1 MFMVWTIDPA
11 LSERMQEHVVRAN
24 LHMQASGLLA
34 GIERVLSSRFFGYSD
49 GLSTPGA
56 MLDVASK
63 AERFI
68 LSVLKDYVCAY
79 LPERGSV
86 MYPGHTPAETKVR
99 VAEFE
104 LLLQGYQSAMR
115 SYREWGFEPVRIV
128 RVGDLS
134 HRVLDRILCA
144 ELLGMEVRVAEA
156 TLGFAAALDLQ
167 PALVFA
173 GIPLNLGAFNFD
185 APTNREVGAVSP
197 VSSTDAEVLMV
208 VRTQQSRE
216 LMARLVSA
224 VQGLLT
230 PYEEGQ
236 EVGSTVLSECARY
249 NNAFLQPFSNQVG
262 EQIANPTPKPEP
274 AGNSLFARAAQ
285 WFFKKT
291 TH

>member
-1 MFMVWTIDPA
+1 MVWTIDPA
-11 LSERMQEHVVRAN
+11 LSERMQEHVVRAI
-24 LHMQASGLLA
+24 LHMRASGLLA

-49 GLSTPGA
+49 SLSKPYA

-63 AERFI
+63 TERFVLNI
-68 LSVLKDYVCAY
+68 LKDYVCAY
-79 LPERGSV
+79 LPERAAV
-86 MYPGHTPAETKVR
+86 MYPGHAPAETKVR

-104 LLLQGYQSAMR
+104 RLLQEYQSAMR
-115 SYREWGFEPVRIV
+115 SYREWGFEVIRIV
-128 RVGDLS
+128 RVEDLS
-134 HRVLDRILCA
+134 HSVLDRILTA

-167 PALVFA
+167 PALIFA
-173 GIPLNLGAFNFD
+173 GIPLNFD
-185 APTNREVGAVSP
+185 TRRRCREVGAASLD
-197 VSSTDAEVLMV
+197 SSADVDVLMV

-230 PYEEGQ
+230 PCD
-236 EVGSTVLSECARY
+236 EVREIGSAVVAGCAGDNVR
-249 NNAFLQPFSNQVG
+249 LQMFSNKVG
-262 EQIANPTPKPEP
+262 EQITKPKPEP
-274 AGNSLFARAAQ
+274 TGNSLFACVAR

>member
-34 GIERVLSSRFFGYSD
+34 GIERVLSSRFLGYSD
-49 GLSTPGA
+49 SLSKPYA

-63 AERFI
+63 AELFVLNI
-68 LSVLKDYVCAY
+68 LKDYMTAY
-79 LPERGSV
+79 LPERAAV
-86 MYPGHTPAETKVR
+86 MYPEHTPAETKVR

-173 GIPLNLGAFNFD
+173 GIPLNFGALNLGALAHREGGGRSFD
-185 APTNREVGAVSP
+185 LSADV
-197 VSSTDAEVLMV
+197 DVLMV

-262 EQIANPTPKPEP
+262 EQIANPKPEP

>member
-1 MFMVWTIDPA
+1 
-11 LSERMQEHVVRAN
+11 
-24 LHMQASGLLA
+24 MQASSLLA

-49 GLSTPGA
+49 SLSKPGA

-63 AERFI
+63 TERFI
-68 LSVLKDYVCAY
+68 LSILKDYMTAY

-86 MYPGHTPAETKVR
+86 MYPEHIPAETKAR

-104 LLLQGYQSAMR
+104 LLLQEYQSAMR

-144 ELLGMEVRVAEA
+144 ESLGVEVRVAEA
-156 TLGFAAALDLQ
+156 TLGFAAALPLQ

-173 GIPLNLGAFNFD
+173 GIPLNFGALNCGARSNRGGGGRSFD
-185 APTNREVGAVSP
+185 
-197 VSSTDAEVLMV
+197 SSIDADTLMV

-230 PYEEGQ
+230 PCDEVR
-236 EVGSTVLSECARY
+236 EVGSTVVAGCA
-249 NNAFLQPFSNQVG
+249 NDNARLQTFSNHIG
-262 EQIANPTPKPEP
+262 EQITSPKPEP
-274 AGNSLFARAAQ
+274 AGEGLFARAAQ
-285 WFFKKT
+285 WLKNH

>member
-1 MFMVWTIDPA
+1 MVWTIDPA

-24 LHMQASGLLA
+24 LHMRASCLLA

-49 GLSTPGA
+49 SLSKPYA

-68 LSVLKDYVCAY
+68 LNILKDYMTAY

-86 MYPGHTPAETKVR
+86 MYPEHTPAETKVR

-104 LLLQGYQSAMR
+104 RLLQEYQSAMR

-156 TLGFAAALDLQ
+156 TLGFAAALPLQ
-167 PALVFA
+167 PALTFS

-208 VRTQQSRE
+208 AHSQQSRE

-230 PYEEGQ
+230 PCD
-236 EVGSTVLSECARY
+236 EVREIGSTVVAECANDNVR
-249 NNAFLQPFSNQVG
+249 LQAFSNQVG
-262 EQIANPTPKPEP
+262 EQIASPNPEP
-274 AGNSLFARAAQ
+274 AGEGLFARAAQ
-285 WFFKKT
+285 WLKNH

>member
-24 LHMQASGLLA
+24 LHMQASSLLA

-49 GLSTPGA
+49 SLSKPYA

-68 LSVLKDYVCAY
+68 LNILKDYMTAY

-86 MYPGHTPAETKVR
+86 MYPEHTPAETKVR

-104 LLLQGYQSAMR
+104 LLLQEYQSAMR
-115 SYREWGFEPVRIV
+115 SYREWGFEVIRVV
-128 RVGDLS
+128 RVEDLS

-144 ELLGMEVRVAEA
+144 ELLGMEVRIAEA
-156 TLGFAAALDLQ
+156 TLGFAAALPLQ
-167 PALVFA
+167 PTLTLA
-173 GIPLNLGAFNFD
+173 GIPLNFDTLNFGALTHRAGGD
-185 APTNREVGAVSP
+185 LSLD
-197 VSSTDAEVLMV
+197 SSADVEVLMV

-236 EVGSTVLSECARY
+236 EVSSTVLSECARY
-249 NNAFLQPFSNQVG
+249 NNAFLQPFSDHVG
-262 EQIANPTPKPEP
+262 EQITSPKPEP
-274 AGNSLFARAAQ
+274 AGDGLFARAAQ
-285 WFFKKT
+285 WFIKKT

>member
-11 LSERMQEHVVRAN
+11 LGERMQEHVVRAN
-24 LHMQASGLLA
+24 LHMQASSLLA
-34 GIERVLSSRFFGYSD
+34 GIERVHSSRFFGYSD
-49 GLSTPGA
+49 SLSKPYS

-63 AERFI
+63 TERFI
-68 LSVLKDYVCAY
+68 LDILKDYMGAY
-79 LPERGSV
+79 LPERAAA
-86 MYPGHTPAETKVR
+86 MYPEHAPAETKVR

-104 LLLQGYQSAMR
+104 RLLQEYQSAMR

-128 RVGDLS
+128 KVEDLS
-134 HRVLDRILCA
+134 HSALDRILTA
-144 ELLGMEVRVAEA
+144 EQLGMEVRVAEA
-156 TLGFAAALDLQ
+156 TLGFAAALPFQ
-167 PALVFA
+167 PTLTLA
-173 GIPLNLGAFNFD
+173 GIPLNFDTLNFGALTHCEGGD
-185 APTNREVGAVSP
+185 LSLD
-197 VSSTDAEVLMV
+197 SSTDVDVLMV
-208 VRTQQSRE
+208 VRTQQSCE

-249 NNAFLQPFSNQVG
+249 NNAFLQPFSDHAG
-262 EQIANPTPKPEP
+262 EQITSPKPEP
-274 AGNSLFARAAQ
+274 AGDSLFARAAR

>member
-49 GLSTPGA
+49 SLSKPYA

-68 LSVLKDYVCAY
+68 LNILKDYMTAY

-86 MYPGHTPAETKVR
+86 MYPEHTPAETKVR

-104 LLLQGYQSAMR
+104 GLLQGYQSAMR
-115 SYREWGFEPVRIV
+115 SYREWGFEVIRIV
-128 RVGDLS
+128 RVEDLS
-134 HRVLDRILCA
+134 HSVLDRILTA
-144 ELLGMEVRVAEA
+144 ERLGMKVRVAEA
-156 TLGFAAALDLQ
+156 TLGFAAALPLQ
-167 PALVFA
+167 PALTFS
-173 GIPLNLGAFNFD
+173 GIPLNFGALNCGARSNRGGGDLSLDSSID
-185 APTNREVGAVSP
+185 ADT
-197 VSSTDAEVLMV
+197 LMV
-208 VRTQQSRE
+208 VRAQQSRE

-249 NNAFLQPFSNQVG
+249 NNAFLQPFSNQLG
-262 EQIANPTPKPEP
+262 EQIANPKPER
-274 AGNSLFARAAQ
+274 LFARVAR
-285 WFFKKT
+285 WFKT
-291 TH
+291 HTH

>member
-24 LHMQASGLLA
+24 LHMQASSLLA
-34 GIERVLSSRFFGYSD
+34 GIERVHSSRFFGYSNT
-49 GLSTPGA
+49 LHTPHT

-68 LSVLKDYVCAY
+68 LSMLKDYVCAY

-86 MYPGHTPAETKVR
+86 MYPGHTPAETGVR

-115 SYREWGFEPVRIV
+115 SYREWGFEVIRIV
-128 RVGDLS
+128 RVEDLS
-134 HRVLDRILCA
+134 HSVLDRILCA
-144 ELLGMEVRVAEA
+144 ERLGMEVRVAEA
-156 TLGFAAALDLQ
+156 TLGFAAALPLQ
-167 PALVFA
+167 PALTFS
-173 GIPLNLGAFNFD
+173 GIPLNFGALNCG
-185 APTNREVGAVSP
+185 ARSNRGGGDLSLD
-197 VSSTDAEVLMV
+197 SSADTDTLMV

-230 PYEEGQ
+230 PYDEGR
-236 EVGSTVLSECARY
+236 EIGSNIVAGCANDNVR
-249 NNAFLQPFSNQVG
+249 LQVFSNRIG
-262 EQIANPTPKPEP
+262 EQISNPKP
-274 AGNSLFARAAQ
+274 ASTGNSLCARVAR
-285 WFFKKT
+285 WFKNH

>member
-1 MFMVWTIDPA
+1 
-11 LSERMQEHVVRAN
+11 
-24 LHMQASGLLA
+24 MQASSLLA

-49 GLSTPGA
+49 SLSKPGA

-63 AERFI
+63 TERFI
-68 LSVLKDYVCAY
+68 LSILKDYMTAY

-86 MYPGHTPAETKVR
+86 MYPEHIPAETKAR

-104 LLLQGYQSAMR
+104 LLLQEYQSAMR

-144 ELLGMEVRVAEA
+144 ESLGVEVRVAEA
-156 TLGFAAALDLQ
+156 TLGFAAALPLQ
-167 PALVFA
+167 PALTFS
-173 GIPLNLGAFNFD
+173 GIPLDFGALNRGALTKRGDGARSLDSSID
-185 APTNREVGAVSP
+185 ADT
-197 VSSTDAEVLMV
+197 LMV

-230 PYEEGQ
+230 PCDEGR
-236 EVGSTVLSECARY
+236 EIGSNIVAGCA
-249 NNAFLQPFSNQVG
+249 NDNVDLQVFSNHIG
-262 EQIANPTPKPEP
+262 KQITKPKPEP
-274 AGNSLFARAAQ
+274 AGNSLFARAAR
-285 WFFKKT
+285 WFKT
-291 TH
+291 HTH

>member
-1 MFMVWTIDPA
+1 MVWTIDPA

-24 LHMQASGLLA
+24 LHMRASCLLA

-49 GLSTPGA
+49 SLSKPYA

-63 AERFI
+63 TERFVLNI
-68 LSVLKDYVCAY
+68 LKDYVCAY
-79 LPERGSV
+79 LPERAAV
-86 MYPGHTPAETKVR
+86 MYPGHAPAETKVR

-104 LLLQGYQSAMR
+104 RLLQEYQSAMR
-115 SYREWGFEPVRIV
+115 SYREWGFEVIRIV
-128 RVGDLS
+128 RVEDLS
-134 HRVLDRILCA
+134 HSVLDRILTA

-156 TLGFAAALDLQ
+156 TLGFAAALPLQ
-167 PALVFA
+167 PALTFS
-173 GIPLNLGAFNFD
+173 GIPLNFGALNLGALAHREGGGRSFD
-185 APTNREVGAVSP
+185 LSADV
-197 VSSTDAEVLMV
+197 DVLMV

-230 PYEEGQ
+230 PCD
-236 EVGSTVLSECARY
+236 EVREIGSAVVAGCAGDNVR
-249 NNAFLQPFSNQVG
+249 LQMFSNKVG
-262 EQIANPTPKPEP
+262 EQITKPKPEP
-274 AGNSLFARAAQ
+274 TGNSLFACVAR

>member
-1 MFMVWTIDPA
+1 MFMVSTIDPA

-24 LHMQASGLLA
+24 LHMRASCLLA

-49 GLSTPGA
+49 GLSTPYS
-56 MLDVASK
+56 MLGVASK

-68 LSVLKDYVCAY
+68 LSVLKDYMTAY
-79 LPERGSV
+79 LPERAAV
-86 MYPGHTPAETKVR
+86 MYPEHTPAETKVR

-104 LLLQGYQSAMR
+104 RLLQEYQSAMR

-128 RVGDLS
+128 KVGNLS

-144 ELLGMEVRVAEA
+144 ELLGMEVRIAEA
-156 TLGFAAALDLQ
+156 TLGFAAALPVQ
-167 PALVFA
+167 PALTFS
-173 GIPLNLGAFNFD
+173 GIPLNFGALNCGARSNRGGGGRSFD
-185 APTNREVGAVSP
+185 L
-197 VSSTDAEVLMV
+197 STDADVLMV

-236 EVGSTVLSECARY
+236 EVGSTVLSECAGY

-262 EQIANPTPKPEP
+262 EQIASPKPEP
-274 AGNSLFARAAQ
+274 AGEGLFARVAQ
-285 WFFKKT
+285 WFIKKT
-291 TH
+291 TR

>member
-24 LHMQASGLLA
+24 LHMQASSLLA

-49 GLSTPGA
+49 SLSKPYA

-63 AERFI
+63 TERFI
-68 LSVLKDYVCAY
+68 LNILKDYMTAY

-86 MYPGHTPAETKVR
+86 MYPEHTPAETKVR

-104 LLLQGYQSAMR
+104 TLLMEYQSAMR
-115 SYREWGFEPVRIV
+115 SYREWGFEVIRIV
-128 RVGDLS
+128 RVEDLS
-134 HRVLDRILCA
+134 HSVLDRILCA
-144 ELLGMEVRVAEA
+144 ERLGMEVRVAEA
-156 TLGFAAALDLQ
+156 TLGFAAALPLQ
-167 PALVFA
+167 PALTFS
-173 GIPLNLGAFNFD
+173 GIPLNFGALNCGARSNRGGGGRSFD
-185 APTNREVGAVSP
+185 
-197 VSSTDAEVLMV
+197 SSIDADTLMV

-230 PYEEGQ
+230 PCDGVREI
-236 EVGSTVLSECARY
+236 GSTVVAGCA
-249 NNAFLQPFSNQVG
+249 NANVGLQVFSNHIG
-262 EQIANPTPKPEP
+262 KQIASPKPEP
-274 AGNSLFARAAQ
+274 TGNSRFARVAR
-285 WFFKKT
+285 WFKND

>member
-34 GIERVLSSRFFGYSD
+34 GIERVLSSRFFGYSNT
-49 GLSTPGA
+49 LHTPHT

-68 LSVLKDYVCAY
+68 LNILKDYMTAH
-79 LPERGSV
+79 LPERAAV
-86 MYPGHTPAETKVR
+86 MYPEHTPAETKVR

-104 LLLQGYQSAMR
+104 LLLQEYQSAMR

-128 RVGDLS
+128 RVEDLS
-134 HRVLDRILCA
+134 HSVLDRILCA
-144 ELLGMEVRVAEA
+144 ERLGMEVRVAEA
-156 TLGFAAALDLQ
+156 TLGFAAALPLQ
-167 PALVFA
+167 PALTFS
-173 GIPLNLGAFNFD
+173 GIPLNFGALNLGALAHREGGGRSFD
-185 APTNREVGAVSP
+185 LSIDV
-197 VSSTDAEVLMV
+197 DVLMV

-230 PYEEGQ
+230 PCDEGQ
-236 EVGSTVLSECARY
+236 EIGSAIVAGCA
-249 NNAFLQPFSNQVG
+249 NANVDLQVFSNHIG
-262 EQIANPTPKPEP
+262 KQIASPKPEP
-274 AGNSLFARAAQ
+274 TGNSLFACVAR

>member
-49 GLSTPGA
+49 SLSTPYS

-68 LSVLKDYVCAY
+68 LNILKDYMTAY
-79 LPERGSV
+79 LSERGSV

-104 LLLQGYQSAMR
+104 GLLQGYQSAMR

-128 RVGDLS
+128 RVEDLS
-134 HRVLDRILCA
+134 HSVLDRILCA

-156 TLGFAAALDLQ
+156 TLGFAAALPLH

-173 GIPLNLGAFNFD
+173 GIPLNFGALNCGARSNRGGGGRSFD
-185 APTNREVGAVSP
+185 
-197 VSSTDAEVLMV
+197 SSIDADTLMV

-216 LMARLVSA
+216 LMARLVSGM
-224 VQGLLT
+224 QGLLT
-230 PYEEGQ
+230 LSDEGQ
-236 EVGSTVLSECARY
+236 EIGSNIVAECANDTVR
-249 NNAFLQPFSNQVG
+249 LQAFSNHIS
-262 EQIANPTPKPEP
+262 EQITKSEPEP
-274 AGNSLFARAAQ
+274 AGEGLFARAAQ
-285 WFFKKT
+285 WLKNHT
-291 TH
+291 R

>member
-24 LHMQASGLLA
+24 LHMQASSLLA
-34 GIERVLSSRFFGYSD
+34 GIERVHSSRFFGYSNT
-49 GLSTPGA
+49 LHTPHT

-68 LSVLKDYVCAY
+68 LNVLKDYVCAY

-86 MYPGHTPAETKVR
+86 MYPGHTPVETGVR

-104 LLLQGYQSAMR
+104 EYQSAMR
-115 SYREWGFEPVRIV
+115 SYREWGFEVIRVV
-128 RVGDLS
+128 RVEDLS
-134 HRVLDRILCA
+134 HSVLDRILCA

-156 TLGFAAALDLQ
+156 TLGFAAALPLQ

-173 GIPLNLGAFNFD
+173 GIPLNFGALNCGARSNRGGGGRSFD
-185 APTNREVGAVSP
+185 
-197 VSSTDAEVLMV
+197 SSIDAEVLMV
-208 VRTQQSRE
+208 AHSQQSRE

-230 PYEEGQ
+230 PYDEGQ
-236 EVGSTVLSECARY
+236 EIGSNIVAGCANDNVR
-249 NNAFLQPFSNQVG
+249 LQVFSNRIG
-262 EQIANPTPKPEP
+262 EQIANPKPER
-274 AGNSLFARAAQ
+274 LFARVAR
-285 WFFKKT
+285 WFKT
-291 TH
+291 RTH

>member
-1 MFMVWTIDPA
+1 MFMVFTIDPA

-24 LHMQASGLLA
+24 LHMQASSLLA
-34 GIERVLSSRFFGYSD
+34 GIERVLSSRFLGYSG
-49 GLSTPGA
+49 GLSAPGA
-56 MLDVASK
+56 MLDVASET
-63 AERFI
+63 ERFI

-79 LPERGSV
+79 LPERAAV
-86 MYPGHTPAETKVR
+86 MYPEHAPAETKVR

-134 HRVLDRILCA
+134 RRVLDRILCA

-167 PALVFA
+167 PALTFS
-173 GIPLNLGAFNFD
+173 GIPLNFDALNLGALAHREGGDLSLDSSAD
-185 APTNREVGAVSP
+185 A
-197 VSSTDAEVLMV
+197 DVLMV

-236 EVGSTVLSECARY
+236 EVGSTVLSECAGY
-249 NNAFLQPFSNQVG
+249 NNAFLQPFSNQLG
-262 EQIANPTPKPEP
+262 EQIANPKPER
-274 AGNSLFARAAQ
+274 LFARVAR
-285 WFFKKT
+285 WFKT
-291 TH
+291 HTH

>member
-1 MFMVWTIDPA
+1 MFMVSTIDPA

-24 LHMQASGLLA
+24 LHMRASCLLA

-49 GLSTPGA
+49 SLSKPYA

-63 AERFI
+63 AELFVLNI
-68 LSVLKDYVCAY
+68 LKDYMTAY

-86 MYPGHTPAETKVR
+86 MYPEHTPAETKVR

-104 LLLQGYQSAMR
+104 TLLMEYQSAMR
-115 SYREWGFEPVRIV
+115 SYREWGFEVIRIV

-144 ELLGMEVRVAEA
+144 ELLGIEVRVAEA
-156 TLGFAAALDLQ
+156 TLGFAAVSHLQ
-167 PALVFA
+167 PALTFS
-173 GIPLNLGAFNFD
+173 GIPLNFGALNLGALAHREGGGRSFD
-185 APTNREVGAVSP
+185 LSADV
-197 VSSTDAEVLMV
+197 DVLMV

-230 PYEEGQ
+230 PCDEGQ
-236 EVGSTVLSECARY
+236 EIGSAIVAGCA
-249 NNAFLQPFSNQVG
+249 NANVDLQVFSNHIG
-262 EQIANPTPKPEP
+262 KQIASPKPEP
-274 AGNSLFARAAQ
+274 TGSSLFARAAQ
-285 WFFKKT
+285 WFIKKT

>member
-63 AERFI
+63 TERFI

-79 LPERGSV
+79 LPERAAV
-86 MYPGHTPAETKVR
+86 MYPEHTLAETKVR

-104 LLLQGYQSAMR
+104 RLLQEYQSAMR
-115 SYREWGFEPVRIV
+115 SYREWGFEVIRVV
-128 RVGDLS
+128 RVEDLS

-144 ELLGMEVRVAEA
+144 ELLGMEVRIAEA
-156 TLGFAAALDLQ
+156 TLGFAAVLDLQ
-167 PALVFA
+167 PALTFA
-173 GIPLNLGAFNFD
+173 GIPLNFGALNCGSHSNRGGGGRSFD
-185 APTNREVGAVSP
+185 L
-197 VSSTDAEVLMV
+197 STDADVLMV
-208 VRTQQSRE
+208 MRTQQSRE
-216 LMARLVSA
+216 LMARLTSA

-230 PYEEGQ
+230 PCDEGQ
-236 EVGSTVLSECARY
+236 EIGSIVVAECANDNVR
-249 NNAFLQPFSNQVG
+249 LQVFSNQVG
-262 EQIANPTPKPEP
+262 EQITKPKPEP
-274 AGNSLFARAAQ
+274 TGDSLFARVAR
-285 WFFKKT
+285 WFKNHT
-291 TH
+291 R

>member
-34 GIERVLSSRFFGYSD
+34 GIERVHSSRFFGYSD
-49 GLSTPGA
+49 SLSTPYS

-63 AERFI
+63 TERF
-68 LSVLKDYVCAY
+68 VLNIIKDYVCAY
-79 LPERGSV
+79 LPERAAV
-86 MYPGHTPAETKVR
+86 MYPGHIPAETKVR

-104 LLLQGYQSAMR
+104 RLLQEYQSAMR
-115 SYREWGFEPVRIV
+115 SYREWGFEVIRIV
-128 RVGDLS
+128 RVEDLS
-134 HRVLDRILCA
+134 HSVLDRILTA

-156 TLGFAAALDLQ
+156 TLGFAAALPLQ
-167 PALVFA
+167 PALTFS
-173 GIPLNLGAFNFD
+173 GIPLNLGALNLGALAHREGGGRSLDSSAD
-185 APTNREVGAVSP
+185 A
-197 VSSTDAEVLMV
+197 DVLMV

-230 PYEEGQ
+230 PCDEGQ
-236 EVGSTVLSECARY
+236 EIGSAIVAGCA
-249 NNAFLQPFSNQVG
+249 NANVRLQVFSNHIG
-262 EQIANPTPKPEP
+262 KQIASPKPEP
-274 AGNSLFARAAQ
+274 TGSSLFACVAR

>member
-49 GLSTPGA
+49 SLSKPYA

-68 LSVLKDYVCAY
+68 LNILKDYMTAY
-79 LPERGSV
+79 LPERAAV
-86 MYPGHTPAETKVR
+86 MYPEHTPAETKVR

-104 LLLQGYQSAMR
+104 KLLQEYQSAMR
-115 SYREWGFEPVRIV
+115 SYREWGFEVIRIV
-128 RVGDLS
+128 KVGDLS

-144 ELLGMEVRVAEA
+144 ESLGVEVRVAEA
-156 TLGFAAALDLQ
+156 TLGFAAVSHLQ
-167 PALVFA
+167 PALTFS
-173 GIPLNLGAFNFD
+173 GIPLNFGALNCGARSNRGGGDLSLDSSID
-185 APTNREVGAVSP
+185 ADT
-197 VSSTDAEVLMV
+197 LMV
-208 VRTQQSRE
+208 VRAQQSRE

-236 EVGSTVLSECARY
+236 EVGSTVLSECVRY
-249 NNAFLQPFSNQVG
+249 NNAFLQPFSNQLG
-262 EQIANPTPKPEP
+262 EQIANPKPER
-274 AGNSLFARAAQ
+274 LFARVAR
-285 WFFKKT
+285 WFKT
-291 TH
+291 HTH

>member
-34 GIERVLSSRFFGYSD
+34 GIERVLSSRFLGFSD

-56 MLDVASK
+56 MLDVASET
-63 AERFI
+63 ERFI

-86 MYPGHTPAETKVR
+86 MYPEHTSAETKVR

-156 TLGFAAALDLQ
+156 TLGFAAVSHLQ
-167 PALVFA
+167 PALTFS
-173 GIPLNLGAFNFD
+173 GIPLNFGALNFGARSNRGGGGRSFDSSID
-185 APTNREVGAVSP
+185 ADT
-197 VSSTDAEVLMV
+197 LMV

-230 PYEEGQ
+230 PCDEGQ
-236 EVGSTVLSECARY
+236 EIGSAIVAGCA
-249 NNAFLQPFSNQVG
+249 NANVDLQVFSNHIG
-262 EQIANPTPKPEP
+262 KQIASPKPEP
-274 AGNSLFARAAQ
+274 TGSSLFARAAQ
-285 WFFKKT
+285 WLKT
-291 TH
+291 HTH

>member
-34 GIERVLSSRFFGYSD
+34 GIERVLSSRFFGYSNT
-49 GLSTPGA
+49 LHTPHT

-68 LSVLKDYVCAY
+68 LNILKDYVTAY
-79 LPERGSV
+79 LPERAAV
-86 MYPGHTPAETKVR
+86 MYPEHAPAETKVR

-104 LLLQGYQSAMR
+104 KLLQEYQSAMR
-115 SYREWGFEPVRIV
+115 SYREWGFEVIRIV
-128 RVGDLS
+128 RVEDLS

-156 TLGFAAALDLQ
+156 TLGFAAALPLQ
-167 PALVFA
+167 PALTFS
-173 GIPLNLGAFNFD
+173 GIPLNFGALNLGALAHREGGGRSFD
-185 APTNREVGAVSP
+185 LSADV
-197 VSSTDAEVLMV
+197 DVLMV

-249 NNAFLQPFSNQVG
+249 NNAFLQPFSNQLG
-262 EQIANPTPKPEP
+262 EQIANPKPER
-274 AGNSLFARAAQ
+274 LFARVAR
-285 WFFKKT
+285 WFKT
-291 TH
+291 HTH

>member
-56 MLDVASK
+56 MLDVASEV
-63 AERFI
+63 ERFI

-86 MYPGHTPAETKVR
+86 MYPGHTPVETGVR

-104 LLLQGYQSAMR
+104 GLLQGYQSAMR

-156 TLGFAAALDLQ
+156 TLGFAAALPLQ
-167 PALVFA
+167 PALTFS
-173 GIPLNLGAFNFD
+173 GIPLNFGALNLGALAHREGGGRSFD
-185 APTNREVGAVSP
+185 LSADV
-197 VSSTDAEVLMV
+197 DVLMV

-230 PYEEGQ
+230 PCDEGQ
-236 EVGSTVLSECARY
+236 EIGSAIVAGCA
-249 NNAFLQPFSNQVG
+249 NANVDLQVFSNHIG
-262 EQIANPTPKPEP
+262 KQIASPKPEP
-274 AGNSLFARAAQ
+274 TGSSLFARAAQ
-285 WFFKKT
+285 WLKNHT
-291 TH
+291 R

>member
-63 AERFI
+63 TERFI

-86 MYPGHTPAETKVR
+86 MYPEHTPAETKVR

-115 SYREWGFEPVRIV
+115 SYREWGFEVIRIV
-128 RVGDLS
+128 RVEDLS

-173 GIPLNLGAFNFD
+173 GIPLNFGALNLGALAHREGGGRSFD
-185 APTNREVGAVSP
+185 LSADV
-197 VSSTDAEVLMV
+197 DVLMV
-208 VRTQQSRE
+208 VHAQQSRE

-230 PYEEGQ
+230 PYEEKQ
-236 EVGSTVLSECARY
+236 KIGSTVLSECARY
-249 NNAFLQPFSNQVG
+249 NNAFLQPFSNQLG
-262 EQIANPTPKPEP
+262 EQIANPKPGP
-274 AGNSLFARAAQ
+274 TGNSLFARFAR
-285 WFFKKT
+285 WFKNH